1 MQFEWLQKPDPACQ
15 WFELPISFF
24 NWTRC
29 LPKRL
34 WYALQTLVRV
44 AFNLLPC
51 HGYMILLKY
60 SLQIKC
66 CTENLTERG
75 SASCARL
82 SHAKAKK
89 RRGHVAKSCYMPL
102 IPKKRI
108 SDQQVNLNQGICAR
122 NGISDAKPFQSP
134 FLNKTP
140 TKRPSR
146 YTHYWVFEVVV
157 GQQGALYDRIGMPKF
172 PFDSGDSRAGDGYE
186 V

>member
-15 WFELPISFF
+15 WSELPISFF

-66 CTENLTERG
+66 CTEHLTERG

-89 RRGHVAKSCYMPL
+89 GRGHVAKSCYMPL

-146 YTHYWVFEVVV
+146 KQGGSICVSTILQSRIMSAATPSTYAV
-157 GQQGALYDRIGMPKF
+157 GQC
-172 PFDSGDSRAGDGYE
+172 